1 MSVSPADSIAARE
14 AALEEEFSF
23 FDDALERYELL
34 IDKGRALAPLP
45 PEEQIEAFR
54 VRGCQSQVWIVPQW
68 DGDRLHLRGDSD
80 ALITRGLVALVT
92 GVLTGQPAAD
102 IARADL
108 GFISRIGLD
117 EHLSPTRKNG
127 LASMIER
134 IKTYARAAD
143 QVVIDG

>member
-1 MSVSPADSIAARE
+1 MTTDTADTIAARE
-14 AALEEEFSF
+14 ASLEEEFAF
-23 FDDALERYELL
+23 FDDALERYEIL
-34 IDKGRALAPLP
+34 IEKGRALP
-45 PEEQIEAFR
+45 PIPAEEQIEAFR
-54 VRGCQSQVWIVPQW
+54 VRGCQSQVWIVPEW
-68 DGDRLHLRGDSD
+68 RNDLLFLRGDSD

-92 GVLTGQPAAD
+92 GVLSGQPADD

-134 IKTYARAAD
+134 IKGYARANT
-143 QVVIDG
+143 